1 MKLTFIIH
9 NAYHTDKVMQLL
21 KDNGIDYYTRW
32 DHATGKGHGTEPHL
46 GQGSYGSTNAVLM
59 VAFEDEAPMQALIS
73 AIRSSQPPRSS
84 NIRRPAMVRAECHFG
99 RFPWQHPGRV
109 S

>member
-32 DHATGKGHGTEPHL
+32 DHATGKGHGSDT
-46 GQGSYGSTNAVLM
+46 AVLLGLAGHEPDT
-59 VAFEDEAPMQALIS
+59 VDVERVPQYLDE
-73 AIRSSQPPRSS
+73 IRQGNRQ
-84 NIRRPAMVRAECHFG
+84 IGRAH
-99 RFPWQHPGRV
+99 V
-109 S
+109 